1 MSMLKRFAMMFFM
14 LKMLLLPAMLAA
26 QQPPLGQRKEGTEM
40 IRRIACLVTVG
51 LMLSCVT
58 ATAGKSEKEAA
69 AVSAAEKWLAVV
81 DKGKYEESWKEAA
94 EYFKNA
100 VKQKQWE
107 QSLQAVRNP
116 LGKLISR
123 KVNSKTYM
131 TSLPGAPDGEYVII
145 QFDTSFENK
154 KKAVE
159 TVTTMM
165 DKGGGW
171 RVSGYYIR

>member
-1 MSMLKRFAMMFFM
+1 
-14 LKMLLLPAMLAA
+14 
-26 QQPPLGQRKEGTEM
+26 M
-40 IRRIACLVTVG
+40 IRRIAWLVTVG
-51 LMLSCVT
+51 LMLSGVT
-58 ATAGKSEKEAA
+58 ASAGKSEKEAA

-123 KVNSKTYM
+123 KVNSKTYK

-165 DKGGGW
+165 DKGGNW